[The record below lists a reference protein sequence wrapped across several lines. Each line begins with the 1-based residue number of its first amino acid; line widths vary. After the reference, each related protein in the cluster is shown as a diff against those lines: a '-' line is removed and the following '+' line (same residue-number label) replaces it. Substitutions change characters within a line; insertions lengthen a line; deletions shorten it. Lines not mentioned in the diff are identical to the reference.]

1 MSKRIR
7 LSISPVEV
15 FETDWSKCFLCQ
27 ADTNE
32 GLVLPEKNKSTQ
44 TGSGYTSLAK
54 NIPAFHLLNAMPIAL
69 DIRRIDDGDGI
80 ERALFGI
87 KLDTM
92 TPAD

>member
-7 LSISPVEV
+7 LSISPDEE

-32 GLVLPEKNKSTQ
+32 ALVLPENKKNTK

-54 NIPAFHLLNAMPIAL
+54 TFQNF
-69 DIRRIDDGDGI
+69 
-80 ERALFGI
+80 
-87 KLDTM
+87 TQ
-92 TPAD
+92 